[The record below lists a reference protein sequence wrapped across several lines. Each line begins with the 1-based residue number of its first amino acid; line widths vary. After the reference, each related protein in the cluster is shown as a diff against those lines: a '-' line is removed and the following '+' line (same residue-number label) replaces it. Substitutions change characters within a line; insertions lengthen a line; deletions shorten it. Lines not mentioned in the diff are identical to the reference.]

1 LIREFAKNQLGYDRK
16 NTQSKYKRYAQS
28 LFVAVTARIIHRNI
42 IVKNDDFK
50 NDIIELEKIMQNF
63 GLCEKILLVTDKIVT
78 KFLEDS
84 AVETKIEESNTAH
97 NFFSNNVYSND
108 MLKIIDRKISQE
120 SDEITLIKKTVFGM

>member
-1 LIREFAKNQLGYDRK
+1 M
-16 NTQSKYKRYAQS
+16 
-28 LFVAVTARIIHRNI
+28 TARIIHRNI

-120 SDEITLIKKTVFGM
+120 SDEITLIKKTVFGI